1 MLHALPALL
10 QELETRLIQGEDPE
24 PLLATVRWSEVVGW
38 PQDAAAALTL
48 KLRVLALQELIQGL
62 QAPLRVTLNAFSEG
76 GAYQAKGG
84 MALPRVLSAGFQE
97 EV

>member
-10 QELETRLIQGEDPE
+10 HELETRLIQGQDPE
-24 PLLATVRWSEVVGW
+24 PLLATVRWGEVVGW
-38 PQDAAAALTL
+38 PQTPEEAFTL
-48 KLRVLALQELIQGL
+48 KLRILALQELIQGL
-62 QAPLRVTLNAFSEG
+62 QMPLRASLNAFSEG

-84 MALPRVLSAGFQE
+84 MALPKVMSAGFQE